1 MATVTKDF
9 RVKAGLVVEGST
21 ATVNGHDILT
31 EALVDAKGDLLVASA
46 ADTVTRLAAGTNGYI
61 LTANSGATNGI
72 EWAAAPAVGTF
83 EQSITFEGSS
93 ADDNETTLT
102 ITNPTADRTITF
114 PDATGTVALTSD
126 ITTHANLTEVHG
138 ATGAVVGTTNTQT
151 LTNKTLTSPKINE
164 DVAVTATATEL
175 NLIDGSVA
183 GTIVNSKAVVY
194 GSAGEVNATTLQIAG
209 TSLTAT
215 ATELNY
221 VDGVTSAIQTQ
232 LDNKLALA
240 GGTMSGAIAM
250 GTNKITGLGDPTSAQ
265 DAATKTYVD
274 TKVQGIDWKASVRVA
289 TTAPLYI
296 GNGIAAGQV
305 VDGVTLVTGDRI
317 LVKSQG
323 GSESPTTN
331 GIYIVPASGLA
342 NRATDCDE
350 AAEVTANF
358 AVFVEEGTLNADT
371 GWTLTNNGPITIG
384 TTELVFTQ
392 FTGLG
397 QITAGTGLD
406 KTGNTL
412 DIDSTVATLTGTQTF
427 TNKTLTSPKIN
438 EDVALTA
445 TATELNYVDGV
456 TSAIQTQLDGK
467 VDESLFDTKG
477 DILVASA
484 DNTPQKL
491 GVGTNGQVLT
501 AASGATYGVQWS
513 DPAAVGVF
521 GSSIEF
527 EGSTADG
534 FETILA
540 VTDPTADRTIT
551 LPDATGTVALTSD
564 ITVSASSTNTFSNKS
579 IALGSNTV
587 TGTIAQ
593 FNTAVTDADF
603 ATLAGTETFTN
614 KTLTSPKINEDVA
627 ITATSTEINYTD
639 GVTSAIQTQLNNKAA
654 SSDLTTHTGA
664 TEAHGATGAVVGTTN
679 TQTLTNK
686 TLTSPTLTT
695 PDLGVATATSV
706 NGTTIPNTKTLVVT
720 TDKLNVLAATSSSE
734 LAGIISDETGTGALV
749 FANTP
754 TLVTPNIG
762 AATGTSLVLSGDLT
776 VNGTTTTINS
786 TEITVD
792 DKNLTLG
799 SVATPTDAGADGGGI
814 TLKGA
819 TDKTFSWVDATDSWT
834 SSEHLDL
841 ASGKVLKVNGTQV
854 LSATEYTGNAAT
866 VTNGVYTTSKIS
878 ALAATSSS
886 ELAGVISD
894 ETGTGALVFAN
905 TPTLVTPVLGA
916 ATATSIA
923 FADALV
929 GSALA
934 TAGTSATTID
944 TWSATTYSSAK
955 YIVQMKKGNDIEV
968 LEVLVTIDGNNN
980 VYLTEYADVISNEV
994 LGTTNA
1000 VYSSGNVLLQV
1011 TGAAADTSVKVS
1023 KTYIE
1028 A

>member
-21 ATVNGHDILT
+21 ATVNGKNIVT
-31 EALVDAKGDLLVASA
+31 AGVVDAKGDLIVGSADDAVA
-46 ADTVTRLAAGTNGYI
+46 RLGIGSNGQV
-61 LTANSGATNGI
+61 LTANSGATYGV
-72 EWAAAPAVGTF
+72 EWSAPAAVGVF
-83 EQSITFEGSS
+83 GSSIEFEGST
-93 ADDNETTLT
+93 ANNFETTLEVT
-102 ITNPTADRTITF
+102 DPTADRIITL

-164 DVAVTATATEL
+164 DVALTATATEL
-175 NLIDGSVA
+175 NLIDGSAA

-232 LDNKLALA
+232 L
-240 GGTMSGAIAM
+240 
-250 GTNKITGLGDPTSAQ
+250 
-265 DAATKTYVD
+265 
-274 TKVQGIDWKASVRVA
+274 
-289 TTAPLYI
+289 
-296 GNGIAAGQV
+296 
-305 VDGVTLVTGDRI
+305 
-317 LVKSQG
+317 
-323 GSESPTTN
+323 
-331 GIYIVPASGLA
+331 
-342 NRATDCDE
+342 
-350 AAEVTANF
+350 
-358 AVFVEEGTLNADT
+358 
-371 GWTLTNNGPITIG
+371 
-384 TTELVFTQ
+384 
-392 FTGLG
+392 
-397 QITAGTGLD
+397 
-406 KTGNTL
+406 
-412 DIDSTVATLTGTQTF
+412 
-427 TNKTLTSPKIN
+427 
-438 EDVALTA
+438 
-445 TATELNYVDGV
+445 
-456 TSAIQTQLDGK
+456 
-467 VDESLFDTKG
+467 
-477 DILVASA
+477 
-484 DNTPQKL
+484 
-491 GVGTNGQVLT
+491 
-501 AASGATYGVQWS
+501 
-513 DPAAVGVF
+513 
-521 GSSIEF
+521 
-527 EGSTADG
+527 
-534 FETILA
+534 
-540 VTDPTADRTIT
+540 
-551 LPDATGTVALTSD
+551 
-564 ITVSASSTNTFSNKS
+564 
-579 IALGSNTV
+579 
-587 TGTIAQ
+587 
-593 FNTAVTDADF
+593 
-603 ATLAGTETFTN
+603 
-614 KTLTSPKINEDVA
+614 
-627 ITATSTEINYTD
+627 
-639 GVTSAIQTQLNNKAA
+639 NNKAS

-695 PDLGVATATSV
+695 PALGVATADSI
-706 NGTTIPNTKTLVVT
+706 NGTTIPSTKTLVVT

-786 TEITVD
+786 TEITID
-792 DKNLTLG
+792 DKNLVLG
-799 SVATPTDAGADGGGI
+799 SVATPSDAGADGGGL

-841 ASGKVLKVNGTQV
+841 AAGKVLKVDGTQV

-905 TPTLVTPVLGA
+905 TPTLVTPAIGA
-916 ATATSIA
+916 ATGTSLVLSGALTATAITLNDSS
-923 FADALV
+923 V
-929 GSALA
+929 GSATA

-944 TWSATTYSSAK
+944 TFSATTYTAAK
-955 YIVQMKKGNDIEV
+955 YIVQLKKGADIEV
-968 LEVLVTIDGNNN
+968 IEALVAVTGEN
-980 VYLTEYADVISNEV
+980 VYLTEYANVQSNTE

-1000 VYSSGNVLLQV
+1000 VYSAGNVLLQV
-1011 TGAAADTSVKVS
+1011 TAAAADTAVKVHR
-1023 KTYIE
+1023 TYIE